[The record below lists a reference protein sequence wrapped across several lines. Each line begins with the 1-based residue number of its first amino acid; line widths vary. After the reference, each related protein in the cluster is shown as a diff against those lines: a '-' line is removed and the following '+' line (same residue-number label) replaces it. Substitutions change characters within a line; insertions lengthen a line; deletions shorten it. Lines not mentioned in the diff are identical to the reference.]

1 MLVVCFVELSSSG
14 ADAGLYAQAKR
25 AFSNPIFI
33 CECSAKNDVVI
44 GEVVGFRTSVK
55 WTDDFGAFLGVGVLV
70 RENDFFVGVGS
81 VARTNRVEVCIWSL
95 RFPVVGVTLSIF
107 DNVGSIFIFIRSGTY

>member
-1 MLVVCFVELSSSG
+1 MLVVYFVELSSSG

-70 RENDFFVGVGS
+70 RGNDFFVGVGS
-81 VARTNRVEVCIWSL
+81 VARNNRVEVCIWSL
-95 RFPVVGVTLSIF
+95 PFPVVGVTLSIF
-107 DNVGSIFIFIRSGTY
+107 DNVGSIFIFIGSGTY